1 MAKNKKY
8 SPTSRVDGDSNQW
21 LLAILIT
28 LPIYLMLNFI
38 HKLVKKLYEYV
49 K

>member
-1 MAKNKKY
+1 MAKNKKHY

-21 LLAILIT
+21 LLAFLIT
-28 LPIYLMLNFI
+28 LPICLVLDLIY
-38 HKLVKKLYEYV
+38 KLVKKLL